1 MKVNGNI
8 TIFKV
13 CAQEIGTDSYFIQE
27 AIRFESDGE
36 LIYSVSYNDWDDTI
50 VSLPIYK
57 STSKEDLR
65 KTLVAIS
72 KFYTEHPDGVLIII
86 EGVLY
91 VW

>member
-1 MKVNGNI
+1 MRVNGNI

-50 VSLPIYK
+50 VNLPI
-57 STSKEDLR
+57 
-65 KTLVAIS
+65 
-72 KFYTEHPDGVLIII
+72 
-86 EGVLY
+86 
-91 VW
+91 

>member
-1 MKVNGNI
+1 MRVNGNI

-57 STSKEDLR
+57 S
-65 KTLVAIS
+65 IS
-72 KFYTEHPDGVLIII
+72 K

-91 VW
+91 V